1 MADVSLTAIEDSQW
15 VVESPQPTV
24 VGEVIAFTITYP
36 WVAAVTSATCALYK
50 EDTTT
55 ALSSAYRA
63 GDCTASGNV
72 VTTSTIQ
79 ALAAN
84 ERYVLAIAANVSSKQ
99 QIRKV
104 ELICQGAGD
113 GQ

>member
-24 VGEVIAFTITYP
+24 VGESIAFTVTFS
-36 WVAAVTSATCALYK
+36 WVASVSSPTVTIYK

-55 ALSSAYRA
+55 DLAGTLITGSAS
-63 GDCTASGNV
+63 ASGNV
-72 VTTSTIQ
+72 VTTGAVH

-84 ERYVLAIAANVSSKQ
+84 ERYVLAVTATVSSQ
-99 QIRKV
+99 TQVRKLK
-104 ELICQGAGD
+104 LICQGAGD
-113 GQ
+113 G